1 MVNSKQRG
9 FVIPLGLFLLLGLSI
24 SAFAAAKT
32 GLFQEKMAGI
42 SVAMQRDFMSAETSI
57 KQQEDVLAALTDM
70 TGQAMIDSECGISE
84 QIATTGGVTIR
95 TTYYNPPPNGYNW
108 GDGDGKKVRLCH
120 KYESNLVIS
129 VNAVGTDG
137 KKHTQHEGDYLGIC
151 LNASLIVPGDAWVT
165 CAEKYGT
172 AAKRLSWQQLWDI

>member
-1 MVNSKQRG
+1 MVNNQQCG

-24 SAFAAAKT
+24 SAFAVAKT

-42 SVAMQRDFMSAETSI
+42 AVAMQRDFMSAETSI

-95 TTYYNPPPNGYNW
+95 TTYYNPPPNGTNW
-108 GDGDGKKVRLCH
+108 GSGDGRKVLICH
-120 KYESNLVIS
+120 KFDNELIIS
-129 VNAVGTDG
+129 INAVGEDG
-137 KKHTQHEGDYLGIC
+137 KKHSGHTGDYLGVC
-151 LNASLIVPGDAWVT
+151 LNGSLTVPDDAWVT